1 MNTPSLQRRYI
12 WPASLRL
19 SHWLLA
25 LSLIGLLGS
34 GWFIGH
40 VARFYLPALD
50 YHYIFAYLLSI
61 ATAIRLYLFVRE
73 KRGAACL
80 RDLLPGKNQRQAMLA
95 SLKFYVSL
103 GRTPLPRW
111 YAHNPL
117 WAPLY
122 LLLWIIVVLQIIS
135 GFLVGAGHSRLLF
148 NLYDLHVVSAVI
160 IFWFCLLHVL
170 AVFVHDL
177 KGNNSDASAMIHGYR
192 VFVTDALDMPA
203 STHRVSLSDISSKTD
218 HS

>member
-1 MNTPSLQRRYI
+1 MNKISLQRPYI

-25 LSLIGLLGS
+25 LSVIGLLGS

-61 ATAIRLYLFVRE
+61 ATVIRIYLFVR
-73 KRGAACL
+73 KKKGAACL
-80 RDLLPGKNQRQAMLA
+80 RDLLPGKSQLQAVLA

-103 GRTPLPRW
+103 GKTPLPRW

-122 LLLWIIVVLQIIS
+122 LLLWFIVLLQIIS
-135 GFLVGAGHSRLLF
+135 GFLVGAGHSQLLF
-148 NLYDLHVVSAVI
+148 NLYDLHVVSAAI

-192 VFVTDALDMPA
+192 VFVLEDLNMPA
-203 STHRVSLSDISSKTD
+203 STHKVSLSDIRNKTD
-218 HS
+218 RS